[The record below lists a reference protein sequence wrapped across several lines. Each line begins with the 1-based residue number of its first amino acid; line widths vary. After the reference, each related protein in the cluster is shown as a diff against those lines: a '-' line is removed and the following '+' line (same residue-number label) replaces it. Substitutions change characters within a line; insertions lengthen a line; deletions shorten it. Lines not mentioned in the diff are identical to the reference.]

1 MRVAFNR
8 SARYALVRDTIR
20 RNHFPTESYG
30 ARFFHTSGLFGMS
43 MKFSGTR
50 MGPAS
55 PAPTE
60 PTGTVLPGINLGMRV
75 ANPSAQFPATLSDG
89 EPLPQTDPRVEW
101 KEHFCSE
108 KQLPYY
114 HNVRTNEVSF
124 SVPRGFVT
132 RFPRLHERNG
142 QIVDKDGAVFPSK
155 DNTSEAAQD
164 DQLDNKPTTG
174 LSPKQKLAA
183 YGAAGMLWYLIVH
196 NLFLAC
202 VFSSIYFF
210 HIDLLSLVRSY
221 GFHVAVVDAPKEKK
235 NRPSFWRSLLV
246 AIVLNKL
253 LVPVQVVVTLAT
265 APRVIHILRPIAARV
280 GPQIS
285 SFFKGLRFRKKA
297 VA

>member
-1 MRVAFNR
+1 MRLCALKRIRGVRNEAVGDVLRVTVRFIR
-8 SARYALVRDTIR
+8 TSAPLGSSFRCHEVRL
-20 RNHFPTESYG
+20 
-30 ARFFHTSGLFGMS
+30 A
-43 MKFSGTR
+43 
-50 MGPAS
+50 PAS
-55 PAPTE
+55 STATASA
-60 PTGTVLPGINLGMRV
+60 TRVLPGINLGMRV
-75 ANPSAQFPATLSDG
+75 ANPSESFPATLSDS
-89 EPLPQTDPRVEW
+89 EPLPSSDPRVEW

-124 SVPRGFVT
+124 DVPRGFVT

-142 QIVDKDGAVFPSK
+142 QLVDKHGAVFPSK
-155 DNTSEAAQD
+155 ENLESPSVSEELGD
-164 DQLDNKPTTG
+164 KPTSS

-202 VFSSIYFF
+202 VFSCIYFL

-221 GFHVAVVDAPKEKK
+221 GFHVSIVDAPKEKK

-246 AIVLNKL
+246 SIVLNKL
-253 LVPVQVVVTLAT
+253 LVPVQIVVTLAT
-265 APRVIHILRPIAARV
+265 APRVIHVLRPIAAKV

-285 SFFKGLRFRKKA
+285 AFFKRKKA